1 MKVIMNEPTIPAKVA
16 LQGNRITLA
25 ASEYIN
31 EENISNKDFQL
42 LNEHGKVLEIDRIK
56 VSANEIEI
64 FPKERILKDSG
75 EKFTI
80 NYLGE
85 NSILKEQFNN
95 KDFKNT
101 SMAKPLS
108 IEELRLSAKNNQGLV
123 RDVGGILNFVDLEK
137 DNTIYYTTNT
147 SYIDK
152 NFKNVKTNN
161 FDGVLKNGK
170 ELEKIEKEQ
179 ANNIHTAMQ
188 YISKVSNIKFIHTDD
203 PNIAH
208 LGFVNAE
215 LNKGMAVQLNEIY
228 LDGKDFTK
236 IPQDSKEKFTSIDNK
251 SLIVFDNN
259 RFNSINKQNNPE
271 EIGFQLMLHEIGH
284 FLGLDDVFHKKD
296 LKDLTTTQTLMSYKM
311 RDADNGSP
319 VDYKN
324 LELYKFFDKYRPID
338 LKVIKSMYGEDGLNA
353 KYGINYDNTLKDML
367 AQLDVSKH
375 LLDKNI
381 SLIANKTINIDEK
394 QINQLFENEI
404 QKNINLNSDVL
415 KQNIQKFTAF
425 KQSPFEAK
433 LNIMKNFNVDLNEI
447 NEKNIDKKYKEIL
460 SQELVEVNQIKNE
473 KAAKLN
479 QLLNSPLNEEKI
491 IQSIKLLEKQENKNI
506 NLTNQLVKIA
516 CEQKIDKNLF
526 NTEIQAIY
534 DDFSQTNSQNSNS
547 LNQKLSIKLDKI
559 QNNVDTVLANS
570 ISNTLNTET
579 TKSQIQVNNPKM

>member
-1 MKVIMNEPTIPAKVA
+1 MNEPTIPAKVA

-42 LNEHGKVLEIDRIK
+42 LNEQGKVLEIDRIK

-381 SLIANKTINIDEK
+381 SLIANKTMNIDEK

-579 TKSQIQVNNPKM
+579 TKSQIQINNPKM

>member
-42 LNEHGKVLEIDRIK
+42 LNEQGKVLEIDRIK

-170 ELEKIEKEQ
+170 ELGKIEKEQ

-433 LNIMKNFNVDLNEI
+433 LNIMKNFNIDLNEI

-491 IQSIKLLEKQENKNI
+491 IQSIKILEKQENKNI

>member
-42 LNEHGKVLEIDRIK
+42 LNEQGKVLEIDRIK

-161 FDGVLKNGK
+161 FDGVLKNRK

-433 LNIMKNFNVDLNEI
+433 LNIMKNFNIDLNEI

-491 IQSIKLLEKQENKNI
+491 IQSIKILEKQENKNI

>member
-42 LNEHGKVLEIDRIK
+42 LNEQGKVLEIDRIK

-579 TKSQIQVNNPKM
+579 TKSQIQKNNPKM

>member
-1 MKVIMNEPTIPAKVA
+1 MNEPTIPAKVA

-42 LNEHGKVLEIDRIK
+42 LNEQGKVLEIDRIK

-433 LNIMKNFNVDLNEI
+433 LNIMKNFNIDLNEI

>member
-42 LNEHGKVLEIDRIK
+42 LNEQGKVLEIDRIK

-367 AQLDVSKH
+367 AQLEVSKH

-433 LNIMKNFNVDLNEI
+433 LNIMKNFKIDLNEI

-579 TKSQIQVNNPKM
+579 TKSQIQINNPKM

>member
-42 LNEHGKVLEIDRIK
+42 LNEQGKVLEIDRIK

-367 AQLDVSKH
+367 AQLDVSKY

-433 LNIMKNFNVDLNEI
+433 LNIMKNFNIDLNEI

-579 TKSQIQVNNPKM
+579 TKSQIQINNPKM

>member
-1 MKVIMNEPTIPAKVA
+1 MNEPTIPAKVA

-42 LNEHGKVLEIDRIK
+42 LNEQGKVLEIDRIK

-433 LNIMKNFNVDLNEI
+433 LNIMKNFNIDLNEI

-579 TKSQIQVNNPKM
+579 TKSQIQINNPKM

>member
-1 MKVIMNEPTIPAKVA
+1 MNEPTIPAKVA

-42 LNEHGKVLEIDRIK
+42 LNEQGKVLEIDRIK

-433 LNIMKNFNVDLNEI
+433 LNIMKNFNIDLNEI

-579 TKSQIQVNNPKM
+579 TKSQIQVNIL

>member
-1 MKVIMNEPTIPAKVA
+1 MNEPTIPAKVA

-42 LNEHGKVLEIDRIK
+42 LNEQGKVLEIDRIK

-296 LKDLTTTQTLMSYKM
+296 LKNLTTTQTLMSYKM

-425 KQSPFEAK
+425 KQSTFEAK

-491 IQSIKLLEKQENKNI
+491 IQSIKILEKQENKNI

-579 TKSQIQVNNPKM
+579 TKSQIQVNIL